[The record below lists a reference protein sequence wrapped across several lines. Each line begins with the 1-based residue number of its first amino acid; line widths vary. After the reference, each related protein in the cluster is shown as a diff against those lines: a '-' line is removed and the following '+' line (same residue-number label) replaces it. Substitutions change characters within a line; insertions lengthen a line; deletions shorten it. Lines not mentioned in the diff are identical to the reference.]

1 MWLCL
6 ANSQPLVHTQ
16 FAGTWARNLQ
26 ACTRNHDPRKRRR
39 RRPRPLTKSTCKQ
52 MMCALPA
59 AGLVG
64 WFPCGTSVT
73 QHVAGSS
80 FAFGVLLGCLA
91 TGQQPHEGFRKQ
103 WRPAYKPE
111 EVSAGTDCAALGA
124 IYHRCV
130 HEDPNQRPA
139 MSKVLELLQDIALQF
154 QLDGFYARPPADDDI
169 RGEAATMAV
178 GPSAEVRCRTYR
190 RFALRQLTLT
200 CAGPSRARCV

>member
-6 ANSQPLVHTQ
+6 ANSQSPVHTQ

-73 QHVAGSS
+73 QHVAGGS

-169 RGEAATMAV
+169 RGEAAAMAV
-178 GPSAEVRCRTYR
+178 GPSTEVRCRT
-190 RFALRQLTLT
+190 
-200 CAGPSRARCV
+200 